1 MNDTHDTYDEDD
13 LEGHLTPM
21 GRFLQRAKG
30 PLGVVLA
37 VLLVVPMG
45 TGLLQW
51 LVFDRAGDRV
61 VEELEGGDLDAA
73 LVDSVLR
80 VGGSPCEG
88 ARSVSG
94 TAFVAMVD
102 GDPLV
107 LTNRH
112 VVEDVAAVGLQQLGG
127 GPGPRV
133 ASWRL
138 AEGADVAVL
147 RLADGEDLPPALP
160 LSGDGPRPG
169 DAVRTV
175 GFPSGLP
182 FTAAGS
188 VAEVGGRELLLDME
202 VDPGASGS
210 PVLGADGTVIG
221 QVFAR
226 TAGGRGVATPVGTVV
241 SALDDLGA
249 SRSDCGSPRD

>member
-1 MNDTHDTYDEDD
+1 MEEDEDD

-21 GRFLQRAKG
+21 GRFVERAKG

-61 VEELEGGDLDAA
+61 VEELEAGDLDAA
-73 LVDSVLR
+73 LVNSVLR
-80 VGGSPCEG
+80 VAGSPCEG
-88 ARSVSG
+88 RARSVSG
-94 TAFVAMVD
+94 TAFVALVD
-102 GDPLV
+102 GEPLV

-138 AEGADVAVL
+138 ADGADVAVL
-147 RLADGEDLPPALP
+147 RLTDGEDLPPALP
-160 LSGDGPRPG
+160 LSADGPRAG

-188 VAEVGGRELLLDME
+188 VAEVGDRELLLDVE

-226 TAGGRGVATPVGTVV
+226 TPRGRGVATPVGTVV
-241 SALDDLGA
+241 TALDDLGA
-249 SRSDCGSPRD
+249 SRSDCGPPRD

>member
-1 MNDTHDTYDEDD
+1 MEEDEDD

-21 GRFLQRAKG
+21 GRFVERAKG

-61 VEELEGGDLDAA
+61 VEELEAGDLDAA
-73 LVDSVLR
+73 LVNSVLR
-80 VGGSPCEG
+80 VAGSPCEG
-88 ARSVSG
+88 RARSVSG
-94 TAFVAMVD
+94 TAFVALVD
-102 GDPLV
+102 GEPLV

-138 AEGADVAVL
+138 ADGADVAVL
-147 RLADGEDLPPALP
+147 RLTDGEDLPPALP
-160 LSGDGPRPG
+160 LSADGPRAG

-182 FTAAGS
+182 YTAAGS
-188 VAEVGGRELLLDME
+188 VAEVGDRELLLDVE

-226 TAGGRGVATPVGTVV
+226 TPGGRGVATPVGTVV
-241 SALDDLGA
+241 TALDDLGA
-249 SRSDCGSPRD
+249 SRSDCGPPRD